1 MDFENATK
9 TSEGN
14 CFHCI
19 TSETIPTLYNVLYT
33 VALSIIALY
42 GGISNTLLL
51 YGSIRTTVKYNS
63 TQKLFLVLTVGD
75 LWTAVVA
82 VPVQIYIVNSEH
94 KLNCLSSSIQ
104 VFTVYHTSWNS
115 GLTISVISLTR
126 YVTVATKRLKE
137 FLGGKAFA
145 LAVFL
150 NFSLALALSFWL
162 AFSFYYKLFILVSL
176 YYFLAG
182 SFALTLL
189 TGVIVLNSKLIS
201 FLRKIRSTSVTAKS
215 RYQIKV
221 AKTVLLIIIAQTF
234 NSWSNILVYL
244 NCGVGPSIYIV
255 SSGLML
261 RLWKNLSKKRR
272 LANKISI

>member
-1 MDFENATK
+1 M
-9 TSEGN
+9 
-14 CFHCI
+14 H